1 MSLNLPIQLL
11 PTYPWRF
18 FRAGGFDQVR
28 LDTGKDLSQ
37 LDKLDQKFWVALA
50 CPTQGLE
57 FDSKTLELID
67 ADKDGR
73 IRAPDVIAAVK
84 WAMSLLKDPDELV
97 RSATQMPLAA
107 INDATPEG
115 KRLLDTAKHV
125 LSTLGKADAT
135 ALSVDDT
142 TDTQRIFSLTRL
154 NGDGVVTPDATED
167 PVVRLALEQIVATQ
181 GGIDDR
187 SKNAGVDRARVEKF
201 FAELTAYLSWHDR
214 PGVGDTVLLPLGEQT
229 KAASAALT
237 AVRSKIED
245 FFARCRM
252 AAFDARSTDAL
263 NREEKDYLTIAAK
276 DLTISSAE
284 VAGFPLAMIQPG
296 ASLPLATTVNPAW
309 AARIDTL
316 RKLVIA
322 PLIGDSE
329 HLTEAQWTLV
339 TERFAAFDAWQ
350 ATKAGAS
357 VEPLG
362 IERIRALQ
370 ASSPR
375 DAIIALIDT
384 DLSLAPQFEAIAT
397 LDKLVRFHRDLYK
410 LLLNF
415 VNFREFYG
423 GKEKAIFQVGTLYLD
438 QRACEL
444 CIRVED
450 MARHALMVPLSQTYL
465 AYLECNRKSTSEK
478 MTIVAA
484 FTNGD
489 SDNLMVGRNGLF
501 YDRKGRDWDATII
514 KIVDNPI
521 SIRQAFWSPYKR
533 LIRWVGEQIA
543 KRAAAADALA
553 SSKLEAAVTHAAT
566 AATTAPPPP
575 PAAAPAA
582 AAPVPAKG
590 LDAGLIAAFS
600 VAFGFV
606 ATAFAGIMSWLA
618 STPAWTIPLYILL
631 LLLLIS
637 GPSMVI
643 AWLKLQQRNI
653 APILDA
659 NGWAVNA
666 KARVNISFG
675 KALTSVATLPLTA
688 ERDLLDPYAD
698 KKVSR
703 IKIGLGILGVLALYL
718 VWYFGVIHSVAP
730 GLLPSSEWVKAH
742 EAAAK
747 GK

>member
-1 MSLNLPIQLL
+1 MSLNLPIHIL

-28 LDTGKDLSQ
+28 LDTGKDLAQ
-37 LDKLDQKFWVALA
+37 LEKLDQKFWVALA

-57 FDSKTLELID
+57 FDSKTLDLID

-97 RSATQMPLAA
+97 RSAPQMPLAA

-115 KRLLDTAKHV
+115 KRLLDTARHV
-125 LSTLGKADAT
+125 LNTLGKSGEV

-167 PVVRLALEQIVATQ
+167 AALRLAIEQIVTTQ

-201 FAELTAYLSWHDR
+201 FAELTAYLAWHDH
-214 PGVGDTVLLPLGEQT
+214 PGVDDALLLPLGEQT
-229 KAASAALT
+229 KAASAALA
-237 AVRSKIED
+237 AVRSKVED

-252 AAFDARSTDAL
+252 AAFDARSTEAL
-263 NREEKDYLTIAAK
+263 NREEKDYLAIAAK

-284 VAGFPLAMIQPG
+284 VAGFPLAMVTPG
-296 ASLPLATTVNPAW
+296 AALPLTTTVNPAW

-322 PLIGDSE
+322 PLIGDRE
-329 HLTEAQWTLV
+329 QLTEAQWAQV
-339 TERFAAFDAWQ
+339 TERFAAYDAWQ
-350 ATKAGAS
+350 ANKAGAS

-362 IERIRALQ
+362 LERIRALQ
-370 ASSPR
+370 AASPR
-375 DAIIALIDT
+375 EAIVALIDT
-384 DLSLAPQFEAIAT
+384 DLALAPQFEAIAT
-397 LDKLVRFHRDLYK
+397 LDKLVRYHRDLYK

-423 GKEKAIFQVGTLYLD
+423 GKEKAIFQAGTLYLD
-438 QRACEL
+438 QRACDL

-465 AYLECNRKSTSEK
+465 AYLDCNRKATSEK

-489 SDNLMVGRNGLF
+489 SDNLMVGRNGVF
-501 YDRKGRDWDATII
+501 YDRKGRDWDASII
-514 KIVDNPI
+514 KIVENPI
-521 SIRQAFWSPYKR
+521 SIRQAFWAPYKR

-553 SSKLEAAVTHAAT
+553 SAKLEAAVTNAAT
-566 AATTAPPPP
+566 AATTAAPPP
-575 PAAAPAA
+575 PAPAPAPP
-582 AAPVPAKG
+582 APSKG

-618 STPAWTIPLYILL
+618 STPAWTIPLYIAL

-659 NGWAVNA
+659 NGWAINA
-666 KARVNISFG
+666 KARVNIAFG
-675 KALTSVATLPLTA
+675 TALTSVATLPLTA

-698 KKVSR
+698 KKTSPV
-703 IKIGLGILGVLALYL
+703 KVGLVVVAVLALYL
-718 VWYFGVIHSVAP
+718 VWYFGVIHHIAP
-730 GLLPSSEWVKAH
+730 GILPRSEWVQAQ